1 MREVVFD
8 VQPPSAFGLEAEAPD
23 RQLKIAAPSLE
34 ELHEEAR
41 DALIQ
46 HFGSAHTSYRV
57 RLRHIQPRRF
67 VPAAMPASAMLAPRH

>member
-1 MREVVFD
+1 MREIVFH
-8 VQPPSAFGLEAEAPD
+8 VQPRSALGLEAVEPE

-46 HFGSAHTSYRV
+46 HFGAAHLSYRV
-57 RLRHIQPRRF
+57 RLRHLQPRKPLPRSL
-67 VPAAMPASAMLAPRH
+67 VTNAMLAPRH